1 MRTPN
6 GRNPMAER
14 RKVLITVNHF
24 QWLDARFVRR
34 LEDAGLEAVIVTQ
47 DGLHSDEAMIAAIP
61 GTFATIAGGEPYSEA
76 VLAAADAL
84 RVIARFGVGYD
95 RVDLAAASAR
105 GIVVIGTFGTNHDAV
120 ADRVFGFMAALA
132 NNLFDETIAM
142 KAGRWEQHLHT
153 TLWRASTGIIGL
165 GRIGQ
170 AVARRCAGFEMRV
183 LACETKPDAAFVKEF
198 GIELVSLETL
208 LSESDFVS
216 VNAPLT
222 PTTEGLLSRERLALM
237 KPSAYLINTSRG
249 KLIDEDALAEAL
261 SERRIAG
268 AGLEVFH
275 REPPHKDS
283 PLLALDNVLLGPHSA
298 TQTRE
303 SAEMTAD
310 VCIDCILAVARGESP
325 KAEYVLNPEA
335 VGA

>member
-1 MRTPN
+1 MRAPN
-6 GRNPMAER
+6 GRKPMAGR
-14 RKVLITVNHF
+14 PKVLIAVNHF
-24 QWLDARFVRR
+24 EWLDARFVRR
-34 LEDAGLEAVIVTQ
+34 LEDAGMEAVITPQ
-47 DGLHSDEAMIAAIP
+47 DGLRTDEAMIAVIP

-76 VLAAADAL
+76 VLAAADSL
-84 RVIARFGVGYD
+84 RAIARFGVGYD

-105 GIVVIGTFGTNHDAV
+105 GIVVTGAFGTNHDAV
-120 ADRVFGFMAALA
+120 ADRAFGFMAALA
-132 NNLFDETIAM
+132 NNLFDEDVAM
-142 KAGRWEQHLHT
+142 KAGRWEQRLHA
-153 TLWRASTGIIGL
+153 TLWQATTGIIGL

-170 AVARRCAGFEMRV
+170 ALARRCAGFEMRV

-208 LSESDFVS
+208 LRESDFVS
-216 VNAPLT
+216 VNAPLA
-222 PTTEGLLSRERLALM
+222 PATEGLLSRERLALM

-249 KLIDEDALAEAL
+249 GLIDEEALAEVL
-261 SERRIAG
+261 RERRIAG
-268 AGLEVFH
+268 AGLEVFR
-275 REPPHKDS
+275 REPLIDS
-283 PLLALDNVLLGPHSA
+283 PLTALDNVLLAPHSA

-335 VGA
+335 LGA